1 MYKRQTLESYIVRR
15 MLVRATTKNY
25 NRLFTS
31 LILNEAKDAAALRTA
46 LAADAEATT
55 YMPSD
60 PEVRAAFGESCL
72 YNLQSKGVLYLLES
86 AIRPSMSS
94 TALLG
99 FKCLLRFRH
108 SSGYASRGF
117 NGVAAPAHPAGS
129 LRPRSASR
137 KSFRESDRRRE
148 SPPSSG
154 RGCQA
159 RRWPFTTMF

>member
-1 MYKRQTLESYIVRR
+1 MKV
-15 MLVRATTKNY
+15 LVLSCFY
-25 NRLFTS
+25 GVS
-31 LILNEAKDAAALRTA
+31 LCVPGGQRVEPGVQVG
-46 LAADAEATT
+46 AADAHG
-55 YMPSD
+55 
-60 PEVRAAFGESCL
+60 RAARHAR
-72 YNLQSKGVLYLLES
+72 LQQAVAYLGADDLGRHPGKGLGLGHAQQGAVFDGHVGLFLRSGRS
-86 AIRPSMSS
+86 A
-94 TALLG
+94 LG

-129 LRPRSASR
+129 LRPRSAGR